1 MNFTG
6 KFIISELRGSFEVC
20 LYLSKTLQI
29 FTKSTGSASEWFLS
43 PIYLSLVGLFS
54 TVGHTKKA
62 VIPTPGL
69 FIERKYAVSFN
80 NLCRKYREPDLHC
93 ITKKTEYLHSK
104 EKKTKQ
110 PAILFHAARNTSHT
124 LAHTHTHKRKQWKVS
139 FNLPT
144 LTIPPALGPEALD
157 FSRGLP
163 RGRMVADKK
172 EQGF

>member
-6 KFIISELRGSFEVC
+6 KFIISELRGPFEVRH
-20 LYLSKTLQI
+20 YLSKTLQI

-43 PIYLSLVGLFS
+43 PIYLSLVGLFP
-54 TVGHTKKA
+54 TAGHTKKA

-93 ITKKTEYLHSK
+93 INKKK
-104 EKKTKQ
+104 
-110 PAILFHAARNTSHT
+110 RNTYT
-124 LAHTHTHKRKQWKVS
+124 LKKQNNRPYCFTRPEILRTHWHTHKRKQCQVS

-144 LTIPPALGPEALD
+144 LTIPPALGPEAVD
-157 FSRGLP
+157 FSRGMP

-172 EQGF
+172 EQAF